1 MTFDLAQFE
10 TFDFEQVSE
19 VEIMHPV
26 TGQPTGLVIGV
37 RSYRSEAVK
46 RVQRRITNAS
56 IVANKRNPRKV
67 GTIEEVEGRT
77 YELIAAAVA
86 YWNMKNDE
94 KDVPATPESVISI
107 ISQQRYDFIGEQID
121 AKANEDAGFLMPSQK
136 S

>member
-86 YWNMKNDE
+86 YWNMKNDG